1 VALGEAFPERT
12 IFGTRGRRLPR
23 EPLPRKL
30 FPECCT
36 RGRLPRVF
44 LALPRVL
51 QALGEAGGSCSVHM
65 LTYIHSILQTHN
77 SVSTQ
82 FERLIQQILEIN
94 ELNTLLKDRSPTTQR
109 IGPVKLFN
117 KFKEMLYLSL
127 DGCRRHVTFLIHD
140 DEGSS
145 KRQTYVSSLHD
156 KESSLSTWSHGC
168 HFPLW

>member
-1 VALGEAFPERT
+1 
-12 IFGTRGRRLPR
+12 
-23 EPLPRKL
+23 
-30 FPECCT
+30 
-36 RGRLPRVF
+36 
-44 LALPRVL
+44 
-51 QALGEAGGSCSVHM
+51 M

-94 ELNTLLKDRSPTTQR
+94 ELNTLLKDRSPATER
-109 IGPVKLFN
+109 IGPVKLCN

-145 KRQTYVSSLHD
+145 KRQTYVSLPALVRHKLFTNDDVIFSIFLV
-156 KESSLSTWSHGC
+156 KI
-168 HFPLW
+168 